1 MKKVIVLAGPTAS
14 GKTSLSIKIA
24 KALNLDVINGDSV
37 AIYKRLDV
45 GSAKITNKEMDGVKH
60 HLLSVVEPGT
70 EYSVYNYQ
78 KNVRDL
84 IKKIDIPFIVGG
96 SGFYIKSS
104 LYNYE
109 FHDESKSKEVD
120 ISYEEKIKL
129 IKEKDPKYIFD
140 ESNHRRVDRAYEM
153 ILSGLLPSTKKS
165 KNKPL
170 YDILLLYLDMPRDKQ
185 EALMYKRVDK
195 QIEDGFIEEVTKL
208 REDGII
214 IRDII
219 GYRELNEYLDGSI
232 TLDEAKEKIVRTSFQ
247 FSKRQRTW
255 FKNQMNPVILDPLS
269 STLVEDAI
277 NIIKRFI
284 KTWDYI

>member
-24 KALNLDVINGDSV
+24 KELNLDVINGDSV

-45 GSAKITNKEMDGVKH
+45 GSAKITDKEMDSVKH

-70 EYSVYNYQ
+70 EYSVYDYQ
-78 KNVRDL
+78 KDVRYL
-84 IKKIDIPFIVGG
+84 IDKIDIPFIVGG

-104 LYNYE
+104 LYDYE
-109 FHDESKSKEVD
+109 FHDESKFKEVD
-120 ISYEEKIKL
+120 VSYQEKIKV

-140 ESNHRRVDRAYEM
+140 ESNLRRVDRAYEM
-153 ILSGLLPSTKKS
+153 ILSGLLPSSKRS

-195 QIEDGFIEEVTKL
+195 QIEDGFIEEVEKL

-219 GYRELNEYLDGSI
+219 GYRELNEYLDETI
-232 TLDEAKEKIVRTSFQ
+232 TLEEAKEKIVRTSFQ

-255 FKNQMNPVILDPLS
+255 FKNQMNPVILEPLS
-269 STLVEDAI
+269 STLLEDTI
-277 NIIKRFI
+277 NIIKRFLQ
-284 KTWDYI
+284 TWDYI

>member
-78 KNVRDL
+78 KDVRDL

-214 IRDII
+214 IKDII

>member
-78 KNVRDL
+78 KDVRDL

-284 KTWDYI
+284 KT

>member
-78 KNVRDL
+78 KDLRDL

-284 KTWDYI
+284 KT

>member
-78 KNVRDL
+78 KDVRDL

-109 FHDESKSKEVD
+109 FHDESNSKEVD

-232 TLDEAKEKIVRTSFQ
+232 TLDEAKEK
-247 FSKRQRTW
+247 
-255 FKNQMNPVILDPLS
+255 
-269 STLVEDAI
+269 
-277 NIIKRFI
+277 
-284 KTWDYI
+284 

>member
-78 KNVRDL
+78 KDLRDL

-120 ISYEEKIKL
+120 ISYQEKIKL

-284 KTWDYI
+284 KT

>member
-78 KNVRDL
+78 KDVRDL

-208 REDGII
+208 REDAII
-214 IRDII
+214 IKDII

-232 TLDEAKEKIVRTSFQ
+232 TLHEAKEKIVRTSFQ

>member
-60 HLLSVVEPGT
+60 YLLSVVEPGT

-78 KNVRDL
+78 KDVRDL

-185 EALMYKRVDK
+185 ETLMYKRVDK
-195 QIEDGFIEEVTKL
+195 QIEDGFIEEVKKL

-269 STLVEDAI
+269 STLVEDSI
-277 NIIKRFI
+277 NIIKRFLE
-284 KTWDYI
+284 TWDYI

>member
-78 KNVRDL
+78 KDVRDL

-208 REDGII
+208 KEDGII

>member
-60 HLLSVVEPGT
+60 YLLSVVEPGT

-78 KNVRDL
+78 KDVRDL